1 MADALGHRAKWGL
14 IIPSKN
20 TVCETEMHRLVPP
33 GITINTARAVRKGPA
48 VWGTDDAMKQMA
60 RAIREAEPDAIRA
73 VMTCEPDYLLMG
85 EGGFSFPRAELEAF
99 DRKYEEIS
107 GLRVASS
114 ARAFLH
120 ALETMK
126 ARKVAVLTPR
136 LPDSGIVSGG
146 LWEACGYEVAA
157 AKGLGCTSIHDIA
170 NLTEETLRDALMELA
185 RSDADVILATG
196 SEIALAHMIGEA
208 EEWIGKPVL
217 HLNAVLVWYALRDSG
232 FEDRLA
238 GYGTLLNDY

>member
-1 MADALGHRAKWGL
+1 
-14 IIPSKN
+14 
-20 TVCETEMHRLVPP
+20 
-33 GITINTARAVRKGPA
+33 
-48 VWGTDDAMKQMA
+48 
-60 RAIREAEPDAIRA
+60 
-73 VMTCEPDYLLMG
+73 
-85 EGGFSFPRAELEAF
+85 
-99 DRKYEEIS
+99 
-107 GLRVASS
+107 
-114 ARAFLH
+114 
-120 ALETMK
+120 MK

>member
-1 MADALGHRAKWGL
+1 MAEKSRAKWGL

-33 GITINTARAVRKGPA
+33 GIAINTARAVRKGPA
-48 VWGTDDAMKQMA
+48 VWGTDEAMKKMA
-60 RAIREAEPDAIRA
+60 RAIRDAEPDAIKA

-85 EGGFSFPRAELEAF
+85 EGGFSFPREELEGF
-99 DRKYEEIS
+99 NRKYEEIS

-114 ARAFLH
+114 ARAFLR
-120 ALETMK
+120 ALEVLK

-136 LPDSGIVSGG
+136 LPDSGVVSGG

-157 AKGLGCTSIHDIA
+157 AKGLECTSIKDID
-170 NLTEETLRDALMELA
+170 NLSEATLRDGLAELA

-196 SEIALAHMIGEA
+196 SEIALIDMIEEA
-208 EEWIGKPVL
+208 EFWTGKPVL

-232 FEDRLA
+232 FDDRLE
-238 GYGTLLNDY
+238 GRGTLLRDY

>member
-14 IIPSKN
+14 IVPSKN

-60 RAIREAEPDAIRA
+60 RAIRDAEPDAIRA
-73 VMTCEPDYLLMG
+73 VMTCEPNYLLMG

-120 ALETMK
+120 ALERMK
-126 ARKVAVLTPR
+126 VRKVAVLTPR

-170 NLTEETLRDALMELA
+170 NLTEDTLRTSLAELA

-232 FEDRLA
+232 FDDRLA

>member
-60 RAIREAEPDAIRA
+60 RAIRDAEPDAIRA
-73 VMTCEPDYLLMG
+73 VLTCEPDYLLMG

-120 ALETMK
+120 ALERMK
-126 ARKVAVLTPR
+126 VRKVAVLTPR

-170 NLTEETLRDALMELA
+170 NLTEDTLRTSLAELA

-232 FEDRLA
+232 FDDRLA

>member
-1 MADALGHRAKWGL
+1 MADALGWRAKWGL

-20 TVCETEMHRLVPP
+20 TVCETEMHRIVPP

-48 VWGTDDAMKQMA
+48 VWGSDDAMKQMA
-60 RAIREAEPDAIRA
+60 RAIRDAEPDAIRA
-73 VMTCEPDYLLMG
+73 VLTCEPDYILMG
-85 EGGFSFPRAELEAF
+85 EGGFSFPKDELEAY

-114 ARAFLH
+114 ARSFLR
-120 ALETMK
+120 ALEVMK
-126 ARKVAVLTPR
+126 VKKVAVLTPR

-170 NLTEETLRDALMELA
+170 NLTEETLRDALRELA
-185 RSDADVILATG
+185 QSEAEVIMATG
-196 SEIALAHMIGEA
+196 SEIALMHMVEEA
-208 EEWIGKPVL
+208 ERWIGKPVL
-217 HLNAVLVWYALRDSG
+217 HLNTVLAWYALRDSG
-232 FEDRLA
+232 FDDRLK
-238 GYGTLLNDY
+238 GFGTLMRDY

>member
-14 IIPSKN
+14 IVPSKN

-60 RAIREAEPDAIRA
+60 RAIRDAEPDAIRA
-73 VMTCEPDYLLMG
+73 VMTCEPNYLLMG

-120 ALETMK
+120 ALERMK

-170 NLTEETLRDALMELA
+170 NLTEDTLRTSLAELA

-232 FEDRLA
+232 FDDRLA

>member
-1 MADALGHRAKWGL
+1 
-14 IIPSKN
+14 
-20 TVCETEMHRLVPP
+20 
-33 GITINTARAVRKGPA
+33 
-48 VWGTDDAMKQMA
+48 
-60 RAIREAEPDAIRA
+60 
-73 VMTCEPDYLLMG
+73 MTCEPDYLLMG

-114 ARAFLH
+114 TRAFLR

-157 AKGLGCTSIHDIA
+157 AKGLGCASIHDIA
-170 NLTEETLRDALMELA
+170 NLTEDTLRTGLRELA

-196 SEIALAHMIGEA
+196 SEIALAHMIAEA

-232 FEDRLA
+232 FDDRLA
-238 GYGTLLNDY
+238 GYGTLLNAY

>member
-48 VWGTDDAMKQMA
+48 IWGTDDAMKQMA

-114 ARAFLH
+114 TRAFLR

-146 LWEACGYEVAA
+146 LWEAGGYEVAA

-170 NLTEETLRDALMELA
+170 NLTEDTLRASLSELA

-196 SEIALAHMIGEA
+196 SEIALVHMIAEA

-232 FEDRLA
+232 FDDRLK
-238 GYGTLLNDY
+238 GYGTLLNAY

>member
-20 TVCETEMHRLVPP
+20 TVCETEMHRLVPS

-60 RAIREAEPDAIRA
+60 RAIRDAEPDAIRA

-85 EGGFSFPRAELEAF
+85 EGGFSFPRVELEAF

-114 ARAFLH
+114 TRAFLH

-170 NLTEETLRDALMELA
+170 NLTEDTLRTSLAELA

-232 FEDRLA
+232 FDDRLA

>member
-60 RAIREAEPDAIRA
+60 RAIREAKPDAIRA

>member
-1 MADALGHRAKWGL
+1 
-14 IIPSKN
+14 
-20 TVCETEMHRLVPP
+20 MHRLVPP

-114 ARAFLH
+114 ALAFLH

-157 AKGLGCTSIHDIA
+157 AKGLGCTSINDIA